1 MQLDFMTAAHG
12 IRSFNSLRS
21 RATEVEFEGERMA
34 VAALADVTASKRAA
48 NRPRDRAVLDV
59 LERTID
65 ALEKTLKTEE
75 AGQPGRNP
83 RRSDT

>member
-34 VAALADVTASKRAA
+34 VAALADVTASRRAA

-65 ALEKTLKTEE
+65 ALEKTLKQEE